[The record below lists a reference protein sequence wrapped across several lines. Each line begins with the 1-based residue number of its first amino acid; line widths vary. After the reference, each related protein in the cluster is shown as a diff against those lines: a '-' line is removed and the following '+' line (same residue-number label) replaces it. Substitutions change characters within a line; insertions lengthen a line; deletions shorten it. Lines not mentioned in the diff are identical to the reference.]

1 MVLDLTMSMAILAL
15 MGALATIAGCIED
28 LESDVG
34 SQSNPNSQVQ
44 LAPQMNFL
52 HRIYNKA
59 ISGEPISNGLS
70 AVTGG
75 VVTTVLLN
83 ARFYPLM
90 AIVIG
95 ALIAAVIYGIFATT
109 SYAGR
114 VASQARFKQPLYMD
128 IMRYTTP
135 SIIGHNFIV
144 CFCLVAIAYIQYVI
158 LGYPFT
164 IPFLALIW
172 GISVGAIGSS
182 VGDVHYGGER
192 EFQNRE
198 FGCGLNTALSGRIVR
213 KAESGLRTSLDNV
226 WFCAKFGGPATGIG
240 LGLTVFF
247 SSWPTTI
254 WGYTWTAMLV
264 GVIILAVMTIM
275 NRLVEIQVKNAY
287 GPYKEDKEE
296 KGAVAV
302 AHTH

>member
-1 MVLDLTMSMAILAL
+1 MVLDLTMSMAILAF
-15 MGALATIAGCIED
+15 MGALATIAGCLED

-70 AVTGG
+70 AVIGG
-75 VVTTVLLN
+75 TVATVLLD
-83 ARFYPLM
+83 AKFFSLT
-90 AIVIG
+90 AIAIG
-95 ALIAAVIYGIFATT
+95 ALVAALIYGIFATT
-109 SYAGR
+109 AYAGR
-114 VASQARFKQPLYMD
+114 IASQSRFKQPLYMD

-135 SIIGHNFIV
+135 SIIAHNFIV
-144 CFCLVAIAYIQYVI
+144 CFCLVAIAYIQYSI
-158 LGYPFT
+158 LGYPFS

-213 KAESGLRTSLDNV
+213 KAESGLRNSIDNV

-240 LGLTVFF
+240 LGLTVFL

-254 WGYTWTAMLV
+254 WGYSWTAMGV
-264 GVIILAVMTIM
+264 GVIIVAVMAVI
-275 NRLVEIQVKNAY
+275 NRLVEINVKNAY
-287 GPYKEDKEE
+287 GPYKEDKTE
-296 KGAVAV
+296 KEAA
-302 AHTH
+302 A

>member
-15 MGALATIAGCIED
+15 MGALATIAGCLED

-70 AVTGG
+70 AVVGG
-75 VVTTVLLN
+75 VVATVLLD
-83 ARFYPLM
+83 AKFFPLA
-90 AIVIG
+90 AIAIG
-95 ALIAAVIYGIFATT
+95 AFIAAMIHGIFSTT
-109 SYAGR
+109 AYAGR
-114 VASQARFKQPLYMD
+114 VASQTRFKQPLYMD

-135 SIIGHNFIV
+135 SIIAHNFIV
-144 CFCLVAIAYIQYVI
+144 CFCLVAIAYVQYVI

-213 KAESGLRTSLDNV
+213 RAESGLRNSIDNV

-247 SSWPTTI
+247 SSWPTTLF
-254 WGYTWTAMLV
+254 GYTWKAIGV
-264 GVIILAVMTIM
+264 GVLIVVVMVVL
-275 NRLVEIQVKNAY
+275 NRLVELNVKNAY
-287 GPYKEDKEE
+287 GPYKEEKNEKEA
-296 KGAVAV
+296 KA
-302 AHTH
+302 

>member
-1 MVLDLTMSMAILAL
+1 MVDIIMPMAILSL
-15 MGALATIAGCIED
+15 MGALATIAGCLED

-44 LAPQMNFL
+44 LAPQMGFL

-59 ISGEPISNGLS
+59 VSGEPISNGLS
-70 AVTGG
+70 AVIAGT
-75 VVTTVLLN
+75 VTSVLLSEK
-83 ARFYPLM
+83 FYSLT

-95 ALIAAVIYGIFATT
+95 AFVGAIILAIYATT

-135 SIIGHNFIV
+135 TIMAHNFIMN
-144 CFCLVAIAYIQYVI
+144 FCLVALAYIQYEV

-172 GISVGAIGSS
+172 GISAGAIGSS

-213 KAESGLRTSLDNV
+213 KAESGLRNSIDNV
-226 WFCAKFGGPATGIG
+226 WFCAKFGGPATGIA

-254 WGYTWTAMLV
+254 WGYTWTAMGV
-264 GVIILAVMTIM
+264 GVLVVAVLVIM
-275 NRLVEIQVKNAY
+275 NRLLEIQVKNAY
-287 GPYKEDKEE
+287 GPYKEEKNEKEA
-296 KGAVAV
+296 KA
-302 AHTH
+302 

>member
-1 MVLDLTMSMAILAL
+1 MVLDLTMSMAVLAL
-15 MGALATIAGCIED
+15 LGALATIAGCLED

-59 ISGEPISNGLS
+59 ISGEPVSNGMS

-75 VVTTVLLN
+75 VAATVLLSAN
-83 ARFYPLM
+83 FYPLT
-90 AIVIG
+90 AIAIG
-95 ALIAAVIYGIFATT
+95 GFIAALVYGIFATT
-109 SYAGR
+109 AYAGR
-114 VASQARFKQPLYMD
+114 VASQTRFKQPLYMD

-135 SIIGHNFIV
+135 SIVAHNFIV
-144 CFCLVAIAYIQYVI
+144 NFCLVAIAYIQYTI
-158 LGYPFT
+158 LGYPFS

-213 KAESGLRTSLDNV
+213 KAESGLRNSIDNV

-240 LGLTVFF
+240 LGLTVFL

-254 WGYTWTAMLV
+254 FGYTWTAIIVGIIIV
-264 GVIILAVMTIM
+264 GVMVVM
-275 NRLVEIQVKNAY
+275 NRLVEYQVKNAY
-287 GPYKEDKEE
+287 GPYKEEKE
-296 KGAVAV
+296 AA
-302 AHTH
+302 A

>member
-15 MGALATIAGCIED
+15 LGALATIAGCLED

-44 LAPQMNFL
+44 LAPQMGFL

-70 AVTGG
+70 AVIAGT
-75 VVTTVLLN
+75 VTSVLLSEK
-83 ARFYPLM
+83 FYSLT

-95 ALIAAVIYGIFATT
+95 AFVGAIILAIFATT

-114 VASQARFKQPLYMD
+114 VASQTRFKQPLYMD

-135 SIIGHNFIV
+135 SIMAHNFIMN
-144 CFCLVAIAYIQYVI
+144 FCLVALAYIQYEV

-172 GISVGAIGSS
+172 GISAGAIGSS

-213 KAESGLRTSLDNV
+213 KAESGLRNSIDNV
-226 WFCAKFGGPATGIG
+226 WFCAKFGGPATGIA

-254 WGYTWTAMLV
+254 WGYTWKAMGIGILV
-264 GVIILAVMTIM
+264 VVVLVIL
-275 NRLVEIQVKNAY
+275 NRLLEIQVKNAY
-287 GPYKEDKEE
+287 GPYKEEKNEKEA
-296 KGAVAV
+296 KA
-302 AHTH
+302 

>member
-1 MVLDLTMSMAILAL
+1 MAILAL
-15 MGALATIAGCIED
+15 MGALATIAGCLED

-59 ISGEPISNGLS
+59 VSGEPVSNGLS
-70 AVTGG
+70 AVTAGM
-75 VVTTVLLN
+75 VTVTLLN
-83 ARFYPLM
+83 AKFFLLT
-90 AIVIG
+90 AIAMGAFAG
-95 ALIAAVIYGIFATT
+95 ALVLGIYATT

-135 SIIGHNFIV
+135 TIIAHNFIV
-144 CFCLVAIAYIQYVI
+144 NLCLVSLAYIQYEI
-158 LGYPFT
+158 LGHPFS

-172 GISVGAIGSS
+172 GITAGAIGSS
-182 VGDVHYGGER
+182 VGDVHYGAER

-213 KAESGLRTSLDNV
+213 KAESGLRNSIDNV
-226 WFCAKFGGPATGIG
+226 WFCAKFGGPATGLA
-240 LGLTVFF
+240 LGLVVLL
-247 SSWPTTI
+247 SSWPATI
-254 WGYTWTAMLV
+254 IQPKTVEDFWKT
-264 GVIILAVMTIM
+264 IIIGFFIVVFMIVA
-275 NRLVEIQVKNAY
+275 NRLIEYNVKNRY
-287 GPYKEDKEE
+287 GPYKEE
-296 KGAVAV
+296 KNETEAA
-302 AHTH
+302 A

>member
-15 MGALATIAGCIED
+15 MGALATIAGCLED

-44 LAPQMNFL
+44 LAPQMGFL

-70 AVTGG
+70 AVIAGT
-75 VVTTVLLN
+75 VTSVLLSEK
-83 ARFYPLM
+83 FYSLT

-95 ALIAAVIYGIFATT
+95 AFVGAIILAIYATT

-114 VASQARFKQPLYMD
+114 VASQTRFKQPLYMD

-135 SIIGHNFIV
+135 TIMAHNFIMN
-144 CFCLVAIAYIQYVI
+144 FCLVALAYIQYEV

-172 GISVGAIGSS
+172 GISAGAIGSS

-213 KAESGLRTSLDNV
+213 KAESGLRNSIDNV
-226 WFCAKFGGPATGIG
+226 WFCAKFGGPATGIA

-254 WGYTWTAMLV
+254 WGYTWKAMGLGVLV
-264 GVIILAVMTIM
+264 VIVLIIL
-275 NRLVEIQVKNAY
+275 NRLLEIQVKNAY
-287 GPYKEDKEE
+287 GPYKEEKNEKEA
-296 KGAVAV
+296 KA
-302 AHTH
+302 

>member
-15 MGALATIAGCIED
+15 MGALATIAGCLED

-44 LAPQMNFL
+44 LAPQMGFL

-59 ISGEPISNGLS
+59 ISGEPISNGMS
-70 AVTGG
+70 ACTGG
-75 VVTTVLLN
+75 LVTTVLLS
-83 ARFYPLM
+83 AKFYPLT

-95 ALIAAVIYGIFATT
+95 AFAAAVIYGIYATT

-114 VASQARFKQPLYMD
+114 VASQTRFKQPLYMD

-135 SIIGHNFIV
+135 SIIAHNFIV
-144 CFCLVAIAYIQYVI
+144 NFCLVAIAYIQYEV

-182 VGDVHYGGER
+182 VGDVQYGGER

-213 KAESGLRTSLDNV
+213 KAESGLRNSIDNV

-247 SSWPTTI
+247 SSWPTTV
-254 WGYTWTAMLV
+254 WGYTWKAI
-264 GVIILAVMTIM
+264 GAGAIILVVMIII
-275 NRLVEIQVKNAY
+275 NRLVEINVKNAY
-287 GPYKEDKEE
+287 GPYKDE
-296 KGAVAV
+296 KNDTEAKA
-302 AHTH
+302 

>member
-15 MGALATIAGCIED
+15 MGALATIAGCLED

-44 LAPQMNFL
+44 LAPQMGFL

-59 ISGEPISNGLS
+59 ISGEPISNGMS
-70 AVTGG
+70 AVIGG
-75 VVTTVLLN
+75 TATTVLLSEK
-83 ARFYPLM
+83 FYPLT

-95 ALIAAVIYGIFATT
+95 AFIAAIIYGIFATT

-114 VASQARFKQPLYMD
+114 VASQTRFKQPLYMD

-135 SIIGHNFIV
+135 SIIAHNFIV
-144 CFCLVAIAYIQYVI
+144 NFCLVAIAYIQYEV

-213 KAESGLRTSLDNV
+213 KAESGLRNSIDNV

-247 SSWPTTI
+247 SSWPTTLF
-254 WGYTWTAMLV
+254 GYTWKAIGV
-264 GVIILAVMTIM
+264 GVLIVVVMVVL
-275 NRLVEIQVKNAY
+275 NRLVELNVKNAY
-287 GPYKEDKEE
+287 GPYKEEKNEKEA
-296 KGAVAV
+296 KA
-302 AHTH
+302 

>member
-15 MGALATIAGCIED
+15 MGALATIAGCLED

-44 LAPQMNFL
+44 LAPQMGFL

-59 ISGEPISNGLS
+59 VSGEPISNGLS
-70 AVTGG
+70 AVIAGT
-75 VVTTVLLN
+75 VTSVLLSEK
-83 ARFYPLM
+83 FYSLT

-95 ALIAAVIYGIFATT
+95 AFVGAIILAIYATT

-135 SIIGHNFIV
+135 TIMAHNFIMN
-144 CFCLVAIAYIQYVI
+144 FCLVALAYIQYEV

-172 GISVGAIGSS
+172 GISAGAIGSS

-213 KAESGLRTSLDNV
+213 KAESGLRNSIDNV
-226 WFCAKFGGPATGIG
+226 WFCAKFGGPATGIA

-254 WGYTWTAMLV
+254 WGYTWTAIGV
-264 GVIILAVMTIM
+264 GILIAVVLIVL
-275 NRLVEIQVKNAY
+275 NRLMEIQVKNAY
-287 GPYKEDKEE
+287 GPYKEEKTEKEA
-296 KGAVAV
+296 KA
-302 AHTH
+302 

>member
-15 MGALATIAGCIED
+15 MGALATIAGCLED

-44 LAPQMNFL
+44 LAPQMGFL
-52 HRIYNKA
+52 HRIFNKA

-70 AVTGG
+70 AVIGG
-75 VVTTVLLN
+75 TVTTVLLSEK
-83 ARFYPLM
+83 FYPLT

-95 ALIAAVIYGIFATT
+95 AFIAAIILGIFATT
-109 SYAGR
+109 AYAGR
-114 VASQARFKQPLYMD
+114 VASQTRFKQPLYMD

-135 SIIGHNFIV
+135 SIIGHNFIMN
-144 CFCLVAIAYIQYVI
+144 FCLVAIAYIQFEI

-213 KAESGLRTSLDNV
+213 KAESGLRNSIDNV
-226 WFCAKFGGPATGIG
+226 WFCAKFGGPATGIA

-254 WGYTWTAMLV
+254 FGYTWKAIGV
-264 GVIILAVMTIM
+264 GVLIVAVLTIM
-275 NRLVEIQVKNAY
+275 NRLVELNVRKAY
-287 GPYKEDKEE
+287 GPYKEE
-296 KGAVAV
+296 KNETEAKA
-302 AHTH
+302 

>member
-15 MGALATIAGCIED
+15 AGALATIAGCIED

-70 AVTGG
+70 AVIGG

-83 ARFYPLM
+83 AKFYPLM
-90 AIVIG
+90 AIVVG
-95 ALIAAVIYGIFATT
+95 AFIAAVIYGIFATT
-109 SYAGR
+109 AYAGR
-114 VASQARFKQPLYMD
+114 ASSLTRFKPPLYMD
-128 IMRYTTP
+128 VMRYTTP

-144 CFCLVAIAYIQYVI
+144 CFCLVAIAYIQYSI

-198 FGCGLNTALSGRIVR
+198 FGCGLNTALSGRIGR
-213 KAESGLRTSLDNV
+213 RAESGLRNSIDNV

-240 LGLTVFF
+240 LGLTVFL

-254 WGYTWTAMLV
+254 FGYSWGAIAV
-264 GVIILAVMTIM
+264 GIVIVAVMVII
-275 NRLVEIQVKNAY
+275 NRLIEVQVKRTY
-287 GPYKEDKEE
+287 GPYKEEKNEKE
-296 KGAVAV
+296 AA
-302 AHTH
+302 A

>member
-1 MVLDLTMSMAILAL
+1 MVLDLTMSMAVLAL
-15 MGALATIAGCIED
+15 LGALATIAGCIED

-52 HRIYNKA
+52 HRIFNKA

-75 VVTTVLLN
+75 VITSVLLN
-83 ARFYPLM
+83 AKFYPLT
-90 AIVIG
+90 AIVVG
-95 ALIAAVIYGIFATT
+95 AFIAAVIYGIFATT
-109 SYAGR
+109 AYAGR
-114 VASQARFKQPLYMD
+114 VASQSRFKQPLYMD

-144 CFCLVAIAYIQYVI
+144 CFCLVAISYIQFAI
-158 LGYPFT
+158 LGYPFS

-213 KAESGLRTSLDNV
+213 RAESGLRNSIDNV

-247 SSWPTTI
+247 SSWPTNI
-254 WGYTWTAMLV
+254 FGYTWKAMIAGTLIV
-264 GVIILAVMTIM
+264 FVMVII
-275 NRLVEIQVKNAY
+275 NRLIEIQVKNAY
-287 GPYKEDKEE
+287 GPYKEEKNEKEA
-296 KGAVAV
+296 AV
-302 AHTH
+302 

>member
-1 MVLDLTMSMAILAL
+1 
-15 MGALATIAGCIED
+15 
-28 LESDVG
+28 
-34 SQSNPNSQVQ
+34 
-44 LAPQMNFL
+44 PQMNFL

-75 VVTTVLLN
+75 VVTTVLLD
-83 ARFYPLM
+83 AKFYPLT

-95 ALIAAVIYGIFATT
+95 AFIAAVIYGIFATT

-135 SIIGHNFIV
+135 SIIAHNFIV
-144 CFCLVAIAYIQYVI
+144 NFCLVAIAYIQYAV

-213 KAESGLRTSLDNV
+213 RAESGLRNSIDNV

-254 WGYTWTAMLV
+254 FGYTWTAIIV
-264 GVIILAVMTIM
+264 GIIIVAVMAVM
-275 NRLVEIQVKNAY
+275 NRLVEYQVKNAY
-287 GPYKEDKEE
+287 GPYKEDKE
-296 KGAVAV
+296 AA
-302 AHTH
+302 A

>member
-1 MVLDLTMSMAILAL
+1 MVLDLTMSIAILAL
-15 MGALATIAGCIED
+15 LGALATIAGCLED

-59 ISGEPISNGLS
+59 VSGEPISNGMS
-70 AVTGG
+70 AVIGG
-75 VVTTVLLN
+75 TVATVLLN
-83 ARFYPLM
+83 AKFYPLT
-90 AIVIG
+90 AIAIG
-95 ALIAAVIYGIFATT
+95 AFIAAIIYGIFATT

-114 VASQARFKQPLYMD
+114 VSSQTRFKQPLYMD

-144 CFCLVAIAYIQYVI
+144 CFCLVSIAYIQYAI

-213 KAESGLRTSLDNV
+213 KAEAGLRNSIDNV

-240 LGLTVFF
+240 LGLTVFL
-247 SSWPTTI
+247 SSWPTTV
-254 WGYTWTAMLV
+254 WGYTWTAVIV
-264 GVIILAVMTIM
+264 GIAIVFLMVIA
-275 NRLVEIQVKNAY
+275 NRLVEYNIKNAY
-287 GPYKEDKEE
+287 GPYKEDKNE
-296 KGAVAV
+296 KGAA
-302 AHTH
+302 A

>member
-15 MGALATIAGCIED
+15 MGALATIAGCLED

-44 LAPQMNFL
+44 LAPQMGFL
-52 HRIYNKA
+52 HRIFNKA
-59 ISGEPISNGLS
+59 ISGEPISNGMS
-70 AVTGG
+70 AVIGG
-75 VVTTVLLN
+75 TVTTVLLSQK
-83 ARFYPLM
+83 FYPLT

-95 ALIAAVIYGIFATT
+95 AFFGAIILGIFATT
-109 SYAGR
+109 AYAGR
-114 VASQARFKQPLYMD
+114 VASQTRFKQPLYMD

-135 SIIGHNFIV
+135 SIIGHNFIMN
-144 CFCLVAIAYIQYVI
+144 FCLVAIAYIQFEI

-213 KAESGLRTSLDNV
+213 KAESGLRNSIDNV
-226 WFCAKFGGPATGIG
+226 WFCAKFGGPATGIA

-254 WGYTWTAMLV
+254 FGYTWKAIGV
-264 GVIILAVMTIM
+264 GVLIVVVLIIM
-275 NRLVEIQVKNAY
+275 NRLIELNVRHAY
-287 GPYKEDKEE
+287 GPYKEEKNEKEA
-296 KGAVAV
+296 KA
-302 AHTH
+302 

>member
-1 MVLDLTMSMAILAL
+1 MVLDLTMSMAVLAL
-15 MGALATIAGCIED
+15 LGALATIAGCIED

-75 VVTTVLLN
+75 VVTSVLLN
-83 ARFYPLM
+83 AKFYPLT
-90 AIVIG
+90 AIVVG
-95 ALIAAVIYGIFATT
+95 AFIAAIIYGIFATT

-114 VASQARFKQPLYMD
+114 VASQSRFKQPLYMD

-135 SIIGHNFIV
+135 SIIAHNFIV
-144 CFCLVAIAYIQYVI
+144 CFCLVAIAYIQYAI
-158 LGYPFT
+158 LGYPFS

-213 KAESGLRTSLDNV
+213 RAESGLRNSIDNV

-254 WGYTWTAMLV
+254 WGYTWTAIIV
-264 GVIILAVMTIM
+264 GIIIVAIMTVM
-275 NRLVEIQVKNAY
+275 NRLLEVNVKKAY
-287 GPYKEDKEE
+287 GPYKEEKNEKE
-296 KGAVAV
+296 AA
-302 AHTH
+302 A

>member
-109 SYAGR
+109 AYAGR

-128 IMRYTTP
+128 IMRYTP

-144 CFCLVAIAYIQYVI
+144 TFCLVAIAYIQYVI

-213 KAESGLRTSLDNV
+213 RAESGLRTSLDNV

-254 WGYTWTAMLV
+254 WGYTS
-264 GVIILAVMTIM
+264 I
-275 NRLVEIQVKNAY
+275 
-287 GPYKEDKEE
+287 PSPS
-296 KGAVAV
+296 
-302 AHTH
+302 H

>member
-15 MGALATIAGCIED
+15 MGALATIAGCLED

-70 AVTGG
+70 AVVGG
-75 VVTTVLLN
+75 VVATVLLD
-83 ARFYPLM
+83 AKFFPLA
-90 AIVIG
+90 AIATG
-95 ALIAAVIYGIFATT
+95 AFIAAMIHGIFSTT
-109 SYAGR
+109 AYAGR
-114 VASQARFKQPLYMD
+114 VASQTRFKQPLYMD

-135 SIIGHNFIV
+135 SIIAHNFIV
-144 CFCLVAIAYIQYVI
+144 CFCLVAIAYVQYVI

-182 VGDVHYGGER
+182 VGDVHYGAER

-198 FGCGLNTALSGRIVR
+198 FGCGLNTSLSGRIVR
-213 KAESGLRTSLDNV
+213 KAESGLRNSIDNV

-240 LGLTVFF
+240 LGLTVFL

-254 WGYTWTAMLV
+254 FGYTVRAIIAGLV
-264 GVIILAVMTIM
+264 IVAVMVVL
-275 NRLVEIQVKNAY
+275 NRLIELQAKNAY
-287 GPYKEDKEE
+287 GPYKEDKNE
-296 KGAVAV
+296 KEAA
-302 AHTH
+302 A

>member
-15 MGALATIAGCIED
+15 MGALATIAGCLED

-44 LAPQMNFL
+44 LAPQMGFL

-59 ISGEPISNGLS
+59 VSGEPVSNGLS
-70 AVTGG
+70 AVVAGT
-75 VVTTVLLN
+75 VTSVLLSQN
-83 ARFYPLM
+83 YYSLT

-95 ALIAAVIYGIFATT
+95 AFVGAIILAIYATT

-135 SIIGHNFIV
+135 TIMAHNFIMN
-144 CFCLVAIAYIQYVI
+144 FCLVAICYIQYEI

-172 GISVGAIGSS
+172 GISAGAIGSS

-213 KAESGLRTSLDNV
+213 KAESGIRNSIDNV
-226 WFCAKFGGPATGIG
+226 WFCAKFGGPVTGLA

-254 WGYTWTAMLV
+254 WGYTWTAV
-264 GVIILAVMTIM
+264 GVGILIVLVFIIL
-275 NRLVEIQVKNAY
+275 NRLLEISVRDAY
-287 GPYKEDKEE
+287 GPYKEEKNEKEA
-296 KGAVAV
+296 KA
-302 AHTH
+302 

>member
-15 MGALATIAGCIED
+15 MGALATIAGCLED

-44 LAPQMNFL
+44 LAPQMGFL

-70 AVTGG
+70 AVIGG
-75 VVTTVLLN
+75 TVASVLLN
-83 ARFYPLM
+83 AEFYPLT

-95 ALIAAVIYGIFATT
+95 AFVAAIILGIFATT

-114 VASQARFKQPLYMD
+114 VASQTRFKQPLYMD

-135 SIIGHNFIV
+135 TIIGHNFIMN
-144 CFCLVAIAYIQYVI
+144 FCLVSIAYIQYEI

-172 GISVGAIGSS
+172 GISSGAIGSS

-213 KAESGLRTSLDNV
+213 KAESGLRNSIDNV
-226 WFCAKFGGPATGIG
+226 WFCAKYGGPATGIG

-247 SSWPTTI
+247 SSWPTTLF
-254 WGYTWTAMLV
+254 GYTWKAIGLGVLV
-264 GVIILAVMTIM
+264 VIVLIIM
-275 NRLVEIQVKNAY
+275 NRLIEVNVRNAY
-287 GPYKEDKEE
+287 GPYKEDKNETE
-296 KGAVAV
+296 AKA
-302 AHTH
+302 

>member
-15 MGALATIAGCIED
+15 MGALATIAGCLED

-44 LAPQMNFL
+44 LAPQMGFL
-52 HRIYNKA
+52 HRIFNKA

-70 AVTGG
+70 AVIGG
-75 VVTTVLLN
+75 TVASVLLS
-83 ARFYPLM
+83 AEFYPLT

-95 ALIAAVIYGIFATT
+95 AFVAAIILGIFATT

-114 VASQARFKQPLYMD
+114 VASQTRFKQPLYMD

-135 SIIGHNFIV
+135 SIIAHNFIMN
-144 CFCLVAIAYIQYVI
+144 FCLVAISYIQYEI

-172 GISVGAIGSS
+172 GISAGAIGSS

-213 KAESGLRTSLDNV
+213 KAESGLRNSIDNV
-226 WFCAKFGGPATGIG
+226 WFCAKFGGPATGIA

-254 WGYTWTAMLV
+254 WGYTWKAI
-264 GVIILAVMTIM
+264 GIGILIVVVFIVL
-275 NRLVEIQVKNAY
+275 NRFLEINAKNAY
-287 GPYKEDKEE
+287 GPYKEE
-296 KGAVAV
+296 KNETEAKA
-302 AHTH
+302 

>member
-1 MVLDLTMSMAILAL
+1 MVLDLTMSMAVLAI
-15 MGALATIAGCIED
+15 MGAIATIAGCIED

-44 LAPQMNFL
+44 LAPQMGLL

-59 ISGEPISNGLS
+59 ISGEPISNGFS
-70 AVTGG
+70 AVIGG
-75 VVTTVLLN
+75 LVTNVLLN
-83 ARFYPLM
+83 AKFFPLT
-90 AIVIG
+90 AIVLG
-95 ALIAAVIYGIFATT
+95 AFVAALIYGIFATT
-109 SYAGR
+109 AYAGR
-114 VASQARFKQPLYMD
+114 VASQTRFKQPLYMD
-128 IMRYTTP
+128 VMRYTTP

-144 CFCLVAIAYIQYVI
+144 CFCLVSISYIQYAI
-158 LGYPFT
+158 LGYPLS

-213 KAESGLRTSLDNV
+213 KAESGLRNSLDNV
-226 WFCAKFGGPATGIG
+226 WFCAKFGGPATGIA

-254 WGYTWTAMLV
+254 WGYTWTAMGV
-264 GVIILAVMTIM
+264 GVIILAVMTVM
-275 NRLVEIQVKNAY
+275 NRLVEINVKKSY
-287 GPYKEDKEE
+287 GPYKEDKNE
-296 KGAVAV
+296 KEAA
-302 AHTH
+302 A

>member
-15 MGALATIAGCIED
+15 MGALATIAGCLED

-44 LAPQMNFL
+44 LAPQMGFL
-52 HRIYNKA
+52 HRIFNKA
-59 ISGEPISNGLS
+59 ISGEPISNGMS
-70 AVTGG
+70 AVIGG
-75 VVTTVLLN
+75 TATTVLLSQQ
-83 ARFYPLM
+83 FYPLT

-95 ALIAAVIYGIFATT
+95 AFFGAIVLGIFATT

-114 VASQARFKQPLYMD
+114 VASQTRFKQPLYMD

-135 SIIGHNFIV
+135 SIIGHNFIMN
-144 CFCLVAIAYIQYVI
+144 FCLVAIAYIQFEI
-158 LGYPFT
+158 LGYPFS

-213 KAESGLRTSLDNV
+213 KAESGLRNSIDNV

-254 WGYTWTAMLV
+254 FGYTWKAIGV
-264 GVIILAVMTIM
+264 GVFIVIVFIIM
-275 NRLVEIQVKNAY
+275 NRLIELNVRHAY
-287 GPYKEDKEE
+287 GPYKEE
-296 KGAVAV
+296 KNEQEAKA
-302 AHTH
+302 

>member
-1 MVLDLTMSMAILAL
+1 MAILAF
-15 MGALATIAGCIED
+15 MGALATIAGCLED

-44 LAPQMNFL
+44 LAPQMGLL

-70 AVTGG
+70 AVIGG
-75 VVTTVLLN
+75 TVTTVLLN
-83 ARFYPLM
+83 AKFFSIT
-90 AIVIG
+90 AIALG
-95 ALIAAVIYGIFATT
+95 ALVAALIYGIFATT

-114 VASQARFKQPLYMD
+114 IASQSRFKQPLYMD

-135 SIIGHNFIV
+135 SIIAHNFIV
-144 CFCLVAIAYIQYVI
+144 CFCLVAIAYIQYTI
-158 LGYPFT
+158 LGYPFS

-213 KAESGLRTSLDNV
+213 RAESGLRNSIDNV
-226 WFCAKFGGPATGIG
+226 WFCAKFGGPATGIA
-240 LGLTVFF
+240 LGLTVFL

-254 WGYTWTAMLV
+254 WGYTWTAMFV
-264 GVIILAVMTIM
+264 GVIILAVMTVL
-275 NRLVEIQVKNAY
+275 NRLVEINVKNAY
-287 GPYKEDKEE
+287 GPYKEDKNE
-296 KGAVAV
+296 KEAA
-302 AHTH
+302 A

>member
-1 MVLDLTMSMAILAL
+1 MVLDLIMSMAVLAL
-15 MGALATIAGCIED
+15 LGALATIAGCLED

-59 ISGEPISNGLS
+59 ISGEPVSNGMS
-70 AVTGG
+70 AVTAGTAA
-75 VVTTVLLN
+75 VVLLDAN
-83 ARFYPLM
+83 LYPLIAIAVGALVG
-90 AIVIG
+90 AIV
-95 ALIAAVIYGIFATT
+95 LGIFATT
-109 SYAGR
+109 AYAGR
-114 VASQARFKQPLYMD
+114 VASQTRFKQPLYMD

-144 CFCLVAIAYIQYVI
+144 NFCLVAIAYIQFSI
-158 LGYPFT
+158 LEYPFS

-213 KAESGLRTSLDNV
+213 KAESGLRNSIDNV

-247 SSWPTTI
+247 SSWPTNI
-254 WGYTWTAMLV
+254 FGYTWTAIIV
-264 GVIILAVMTIM
+264 GIIIVAVMIIA
-275 NRLVEIQVKNAY
+275 NRLLEYQVKNTY
-287 GPYKEDKEE
+287 GPYKEDKE
-296 KGAVAV
+296 AVA
-302 AHTH
+302 

>member
-1 MVLDLTMSMAILAL
+1 MVLDLTMSMAVLAL
-15 MGALATIAGCIED
+15 LGALATIAGCLED

-59 ISGEPISNGLS
+59 ISGEPVSNGMS

-75 VVTTVLLN
+75 VVTTVLLD
-83 ARFYPLM
+83 AMFYPLT

-95 ALIAAVIYGIFATT
+95 AFVAAIIYGIFATT
-109 SYAGR
+109 AYAGR
-114 VASQARFKQPLYMD
+114 VASQTRFKQPLYMD

-144 CFCLVAIAYIQYVI
+144 NFCLVAIAYIQYSI
-158 LGYPFT
+158 LGYPFS

-213 KAESGLRTSLDNV
+213 KAEAGLRNSIDNV

-240 LGLTVFF
+240 LGLTVFL
-247 SSWPTTI
+247 SSWPTNI
-254 WGYTWTAMLV
+254 FGYTWTAIIV
-264 GVIILAVMTIM
+264 GIIIVAVMAVM
-275 NRLVEIQVKNAY
+275 NRLVEVQVKNAY
-287 GPYKEDKEE
+287 GPYKEEKNEKE
-296 KGAVAV
+296 AA
-302 AHTH
+302 A

>member
-1 MVLDLTMSMAILAL
+1 M
-15 MGALATIAGCIED
+15 
-28 LESDVG
+28 
-34 SQSNPNSQVQ
+34 SNPNSQVQ
-44 LAPQMNFL
+44 LAPQMNIL
-52 HRIYNKA
+52 HRIFNKA
-59 ISGEPISNGLS
+59 ISGEPVSNGLS

-75 VVTTVLLN
+75 VITTVLLN
-83 ARFYPLM
+83 AKFFPLT
-90 AIVIG
+90 AIVVG
-95 ALIAAVIYGIFATT
+95 AFVAAIIYGIFATT
-109 SYAGR
+109 AF
-114 VASQARFKQPLYMD
+114 ASRISSQSRFKQPLYMD

-135 SIIGHNFIV
+135 SIIAHNFIV
-144 CFCLVAIAYIQYVI
+144 CFCLVAIAYIQYDI

-198 FGCGLNTALSGRIVR
+198 FGCGLNTALSGRIVV
-213 KAESGLRTSLDNV
+213 KAESGLRNSIDNV
-226 WFCAKFGGPATGIG
+226 WFCAKYGGPATGIG

-264 GVIILAVMTIM
+264 GFIILVVMTVM
-275 NRLVEIQVKNAY
+275 NRLIEINVKNAY
-287 GPYKEDKEE
+287 GPYPHHRVETKE
-296 KGAVAV
+296 AA
-302 AHTH
+302 

>member
-1 MVLDLTMSMAILAL
+1 MVLDLTMSMAVLAL
-15 MGALATIAGCIED
+15 LGALATIAGCIED

-75 VVTTVLLN
+75 VVTSVLLN
-83 ARFYPLM
+83 AKFYPLT

-95 ALIAAVIYGIFATT
+95 AFIAAIIYGIFATT

-114 VASQARFKQPLYMD
+114 VASQSRFKQPLYMD

-135 SIIGHNFIV
+135 SIIAHNFIV
-144 CFCLVAIAYIQYVI
+144 CFCLVAIAYIQYAI
-158 LGYPFT
+158 LGYPFS

-213 KAESGLRTSLDNV
+213 RAESGLRNSIDNV

-254 WGYTWTAMLV
+254 WGYTWTAIIV
-264 GVIILAVMTIM
+264 GVIIVSIMTVM
-275 NRLVEIQVKNAY
+275 NRLLEINVKKAY
-287 GPYKEDKEE
+287 GPYKEEKNEKE
-296 KGAVAV
+296 AA
-302 AHTH
+302 A

>member
-1 MVLDLTMSMAILAL
+1 MVIDLTMSMAILAL
-15 MGALATIAGCIED
+15 MGALATIAGCLED

-59 ISGEPISNGLS
+59 VSGEPISNGMS
-70 AVTGG
+70 AVIGG
-75 VVTTVLLN
+75 TVATVLLN
-83 ARFYPLM
+83 AKFYPLT

-95 ALIAAVIYGIFATT
+95 AFIAAVIYGIFATT

-114 VASQARFKQPLYMD
+114 VASLRRFRQPLYMD
-128 IMRYTTP
+128 VMRYTTP

-144 CFCLVAIAYIQYVI
+144 CFCLVTIAYIQYII

-198 FGCGLNTALSGRIVR
+198 FGCGLNTALSGNIVR
-213 KAESGLRTSLDNV
+213 KAEAGLRNSIDNV
-226 WFCAKFGGPATGIG
+226 WFCAKYGGPATGIG

-247 SSWPTTI
+247 SSWPTTVF
-254 WGYTWTAMLV
+254 GYTWLAIGVGILIAFAML
-264 GVIILAVMTIM
+264 II
-275 NRLVEIQVKNAY
+275 NRLIEVQVKNDY
-287 GPYKEDKEE
+287 GPYPHHKINAKEA
-296 KGAVAV
+296 G
-302 AHTH
+302 T